1 MKGVNIIKMEHGPYL
16 FLIVW
21 QIGIAISI
29 LLSIALIIRAIMKKD
44 NYLLVLGLI
53 SLFIPFL
60 ISYFYWIKYIVTIG
74 RKRAVQDFE

>member
-1 MKGVNIIKMEHGPYL
+1 MEHGPYL